1 MISGIGGASCA
12 SIGFTGVPGVK
23 FNSLSPASP
32 FSFATTAIKPKSFV
46 SIIALSTT
54 VLSILDAWAI
64 ASLTTPSPTPI
75 LSSSR
80 IVRVKYFASLA
91 EA

>member
-1 MISGIGGASCA
+1 MISGIGGA

-54 VLSILDAWAI
+54 DLSILNAWAI